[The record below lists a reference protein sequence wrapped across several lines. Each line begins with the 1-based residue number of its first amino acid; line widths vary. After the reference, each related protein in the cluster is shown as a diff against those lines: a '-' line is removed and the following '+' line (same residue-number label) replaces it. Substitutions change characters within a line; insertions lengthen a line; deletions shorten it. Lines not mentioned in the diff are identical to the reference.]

1 MGESFFGTTFD
12 CTCGRTHH
20 ILPRRSFYCD
30 DAVTRL
36 AHACLELTA
45 GRRVIVLMDARTRS
59 AAGDAVVAAF
69 ADADWTPLPVIVP
82 DPAPGRSPVC
92 DDHTRQ
98 SLDSQLPD
106 ADLICPVGAGVIN
119 DLGKW
124 AATDRRLPHVTFATA
139 ASMNGYTSANIA
151 PTIGGLKRL
160 LEGQA
165 PQFAASS
172 PAVLAAAPYELTAS
186 GLGDAMAKSVSSA
199 DWLCNHLLFG
209 DYYCE
214 RSVRLIEEIEP
225 LYLRGTGILPV
236 SGVSSV
242 SPASSLAQEQGKQ
255 KHQQTKQQQLR
266 HGQDGRAT
274 HGQDARATALQA
286 LYEALLLTGAAM
298 TMAGTS
304 APASGGEHLI
314 SHYLDMA
321 ATAQGTEHDLHGR
334 QVGVGTI
341 IASELYRRVLACES
355 PALEP
360 IQEKIDV
367 SAWDTAAPSAWRQT
381 TSPCHLIEAE
391 YARKLPRLR
400 EARSKLAAPNAW
412 DNLRQRL
419 RAMVRPP
426 EVIRD
431 CLAAASAAH
440 KAEHIGCSRQLLLEA
455 LTHAHEIRS
464 RFTILDL
471 ARLAGVLPDQAY
483 DIIEQWT

>member
-1 MGESFFGTTFD
+1 MGESFFGTTFE
-12 CTCGRTHH
+12 CPCGRTHH

-30 DAVTRL
+30 DAAERL
-36 AHACLELTA
+36 ANACCELTA
-45 GRRVIVLMDARTRS
+45 GRRVIILMDARTRA
-59 AAGDAVVAAF
+59 AAGDDVAAAF
-69 ADADWTPLPVIVP
+69 ADAGWTPLPVIVP
-82 DPAPGRSPVC
+82 DPARGRSPVC
-92 DDHTRQ
+92 DDRTRQ

-160 LEGQA
+160 LDGQA

-186 GLGDAMAKSVSSA
+186 GLGDALAKSVSSA
-199 DWLCNHLLFG
+199 DWLGNHLLFG

-225 LYLRGTGILPV
+225 LYLHHSGNLARG
-236 SGVSSV
+236 SS
-242 SPASSLAQEQGKQ
+242 
-255 KHQQTKQQQLR
+255 
-266 HGQDGRAT
+266 
-274 HGQDARATALQA
+274 LQA

-314 SHYLDMA
+314 SHYLDMVA
-321 ATAQGTEHDLHGR
+321 MAQGTEHDLHGR

-341 IASELYRRVLACES
+341 IASELYCRVLACES
-355 PALEP
+355 PTLGP

-367 SAWDTAAPSAWRQT
+367 SAWAAAAPSAWRQT
-381 TSPCHLIEAE
+381 TSPCHLIEVE

-412 DNLRQRL
+412 DQLRQRL
-419 RAMVRPP
+419 RPMVRPP

-440 KAEHIGCSRQLLLEA
+440 KAEHIGCSRQQLLEA

-471 ARLAGVLPDQAY
+471 ARLAGVLPDQTY
-483 DIIEQWT
+483 DIIEKWT

>member
-1 MGESFFGTTFD
+1 MGEPFFGTTFD

-30 DAVTRL
+30 DAAARL
-36 AHACLELTA
+36 AHACLELTV
-45 GRRVIVLMDARTRS
+45 GRRVIILTDARTRA
-59 AAGDAVVAAF
+59 AAGEAVTAAF
-69 ADADWTPLPVIVP
+69 ADAGWTPLPVIVP
-82 DPAPGRSPVC
+82 DRARGKSPVC
-92 DDHTRQ
+92 DDRTRQ
-98 SLDSQLPD
+98 SLDPQLPD

-160 LEGQA
+160 LDGQA

-186 GLGDAMAKSVSSA
+186 GLGDALAKSVSSA

-225 LYLRGTGILPV
+225 LYLRSTGILPM
-236 SGVSSV
+236 SDVSSV
-242 SPASSLAQEQGKQ
+242 SSMAQEQEQRKQ
-255 KHQQTKQQQLR
+255 RQTKEQQQR
-266 HGQDGRAT
+266 HGQDAHAT
-274 HGQDARATALQA
+274 HGQDARVTALQA

-314 SHYLDMA
+314 SHYLDMVA
-321 ATAQGTEHDLHGR
+321 MAQGAEHDLHGR

-360 IQEKIDV
+360 IAEKIDV

-400 EARSKLAAPNAW
+400 EARAKLAAPNAW

-419 RAMVRPP
+419 RPMVRPP

-440 KAEHIGCSRQLLLEA
+440 KAEHIGCTRQRLLEA
-455 LTHAHEIRS
+455 LTRAHEIRS

-483 DIIEQWT
+483 DIIEEWT